1 MDDEFVKEIK
11 ELLALGYEGGY
22 WDFKKE
28 YTPFADDKLTDII
41 CMANNLCNRDAYI
54 IYGADDDGMVIG
66 LENMSDHRL
75 VTADF
80 IKYLRSKKF
89 AGDNIPDV
97 EVRTVTIEQ
106 HELDV
111 LIIYNSNRTP
121 FYLAE
126 EFLVGQRYKEKVRA
140 GAIYTRVNDMNTDR
154 DKTAN
159 IHDTEYLWKK
169 RFGYDLQP
177 YDRFLYLLDDI
188 NGWSECNWDSVKYQY
203 YKMHPEFKISI
214 DDTKPIYENLSFF
227 YDDPQMIFSPMK
239 LDYYGTTLYETEFWG
254 MDMGRCNIPKPEC
267 ASIGISY
274 RYYYYIKNSIHWKLF
289 RLMNKNKEVC
299 CDRSGMI
306 VPVMIFDDD
315 RDRMKFENY
324 FTKVDKLEIETK
336 LKNDVIMQHI
346 MSKEE
351 QVYNGKPS
359 CGTLQIKTCYEVFKE
374 WEVNV
379 EHKY

>member
-80 IKYLRSKKF
+80 IKFLRSKKF

-169 RFGYDLQP
+169 DL
-177 YDRFLYLLDDI
+177 
-188 NGWSECNWDSVKYQY
+188 
-203 YKMHPEFKISI
+203 
-214 DDTKPIYENLSFF
+214 
-227 YDDPQMIFSPMK
+227 
-239 LDYYGTTLYETEFWG
+239 
-254 MDMGRCNIPKPEC
+254 
-267 ASIGISY
+267 
-274 RYYYYIKNSIHWKLF
+274 
-289 RLMNKNKEVC
+289 
-299 CDRSGMI
+299 
-306 VPVMIFDDD
+306 VMICSHMIDFCI
-315 RDRMKFENY
+315 Y
-324 FTKVDKLEIETK
+324 
-336 LKNDVIMQHI
+336 
-346 MSKEE
+346 
-351 QVYNGKPS
+351 
-359 CGTLQIKTCYEVFKE
+359 
-374 WEVNV
+374 
-379 EHKY
+379 